1 MKRILLT
8 TTSLILAAGVA
19 SAEITFS
26 GTAGIALIDDNG
38 ASLAALSADQRAGRV
53 TASRAAI
60 TADTNADTVAA
71 AANAANTT
79 GVANAAAAGYAAL
92 SAANKALVDA
102 DEAAAAAAVVTNA
115 ALAPAAALVTAYDA
129 DPAGTNT
136 AAAATARASREGMFF
151 ESYYDLDVSVSAAT
165 DNGITVALGFD
176 MGSGN
181 KIDYNDDDVLEAQG
195 ASIGNA
201 DVSVSYAGWTV
212 AVDQDGID
220 NLFDDSQQEDMSV
233 SGSIAGMSVAFTTDQ
248 ENTTSSYKLSGTVAG
263 VAVTATGT
271 DNDDN
276 GGSASKIAVS
286 YAMGDLTLKGS
297 VEDESKADGTED
309 DSTIGV
315 SYAIDGLTFGYTSI
329 KPGSTGSFGDEWDF
343 SVGYAAGALSASFAT
358 DEASATTLILD
369 YSLGGGAS
377 AFAAMHDKA
386 GTDNDLTAMGL
397 TFAF

>member
-19 SAEITFS
+19 HAEVTFS
-26 GTAGIALIDDNG
+26 GTAGVALIDDAG
-38 ASLAALSADQRAGRV
+38 ASAAGALTQLAARNVITTSTGGTV
-53 TASRAAI
+53 TS
-60 TADTNADTVAA
+60 TA
-71 AANAANTT
+71 
-79 GVANAAAAGYAAL
+79 
-92 SAANKALVDA
+92 
-102 DEAAAAAAVVTNA
+102 
-115 ALAPAAALVTAYDA
+115 
-129 DPAGTNT
+129 T
-136 AAAATARASREGMFF
+136 AAETDAAFATRQDTARATRDGMFF
-151 ESYYDLDVSVSAAT
+151 ESYYDFDIKATAAL

-176 MGSGN
+176 MGAGN

-195 ASIGNA
+195 ASIGDA
-201 DVSVSYAGWTV
+201 DVSVSYAGWTL

-233 SGSIAGMSVAFTTDQ
+233 SGSVAGMSVAFTTDQ
-248 ENTTSSYKLSGTVAG
+248 ENSTTSYKLSGTVAG

-276 GGSASKIAVS
+276 GGSATKIAVS

-309 DSTIGV
+309 DSTVGV
-315 SYAIDGLTFGYTSI
+315 SYKMDALTFGYTSI
-329 KPGSTGSFGDEWDF
+329 KPGTGAFGDEWDF
-343 SVGYAAGALSASFAT
+343 SVAYAAGDVAASFAT
-358 DEASATTLILD
+358 DETEATTFIVD
-369 YSLGGGAS
+369 YALGGGAS

-386 GTDNDLTAMGL
+386 GTDNDLTALGL